1 MLSEF
6 LENHN
11 YIDYVLSVEHS
22 LEAVPSG
29 SLSGDEFSLISPK
42 GLTRL
47 LLPVTGI

>member
-22 LEAVPSG
+22 LEAVPLWG
-29 SLSGDEFSLISPK
+29 PEW
-42 GLTRL
+42 
-47 LLPVTGI
+47 